1 MAYTGTFGMHFPIHQ
16 PGWVDLSAPAYVDLA
31 GQAEAAGF
39 ETVWVNDN
47 FKARHTFSL
56 LAAIA
61 ARHEVGL
68 GTLVTY
74 PYARNPMDLA
84 TALGTVA
91 ELSGTR
97 EVRVGISTGARAIQ
111 GPLVD
116 RPSRETAVREAMD
129 IGRRLFAGEDV
140 AFRDFPVLSTY
151 YHIKPAAHLRIQ
163 FRPARPLS
171 FWIPPKG
178 PRMLRLAAEHAD
190 GVIFNTYTQYAAR
203 PFLRDGTL
211 ERTVE
216 EMERVRRSAG
226 NTTPLRKIFK
236 LDMSLAADRTAARRF
251 ARNFVSFNAAGDA
264 DRYIGVGFAA
274 EPLLTLR
281 ERYRAGASIEECAE
295 LVSDELLDWITL
307 AGAPDDVAEGFAE
320 YLAVAE
326 RLDFEQVIVAVPVG
340 PDPAEAIELA
350 RTKLLP
356 RVLSGTAR

>member
-1 MAYTGTFGMHFPIHQ
+1 MGYHGTFGVHFPIHQ
-16 PGWVDLSAPAYVDLA
+16 PGWVDYTALAFLDLA
-31 GQAEAAGF
+31 AQAEAAGF

-61 ARHEVGL
+61 ARHQVGL

-74 PYARNPMDLA
+74 PYARNPMDMA
-84 TALGTVA
+84 TALGTIA
-91 ELSGTR
+91 EVSAR

-116 RPSRETAVREAMD
+116 RPSREAAVREAMD
-129 IGRRLFAGEDV
+129 IARSLFAGEDV
-140 AFRDFPVLSTY
+140 AFREYSVLSDY
-151 YHIKPAAHLRIQ
+151 YHIKPDAHLRMQ
-163 FRPARPLS
+163 FRPARSVS

-178 PRMLRLAAEHAD
+178 PRMLKLAAEHAD

-216 EMERVRRSAG
+216 EMERLRRAAG
-226 NTTPLRKIFK
+226 NPTPLRKIFK
-236 LDMSLAADRTAARRF
+236 LDMCLAAERSAARRF

-264 DRYIGVGFAA
+264 DRYIAVGMAA

-281 ERYRAGASIEECAE
+281 ERYRAGASIEQCAE
-295 LVSDELLDWITL
+295 LVSDELLDWVTL
-307 AGAPDDVAEGFAE
+307 SGTPEDVADGFAE
-320 YLAVAE
+320 YVSMAE

-340 PDPAEAIELA
+340 PDPAEAVELA
-350 RTKLLP
+350 RAHLLP
-356 RVLSGTAR
+356 GATRSAR

>member
-1 MAYTGTFGMHFPIHQ
+1 MAYTGTFGIHFPIHQ
-16 PGWVDLSAPAYVDLA
+16 PGWVDLAAPAYVGLA
-31 GQAEAAGF
+31 GQAQAAGF

-47 FKARHTFSL
+47 FKARHTFGL

-91 ELSGTR
+91 ELSGAR

-116 RPSRETAVREAMD
+116 RPSRETAVREAID
-129 IGRRLFAGEDV
+129 IARRLFAGEDV
-140 AFRDFPVLSTY
+140 AFRDYPVLSAY

-216 EMERVRRSAG
+216 EMERLRRAAG
-226 NTTPLRKIFK
+226 NSAPLRKIFK

-264 DRYIGVGFAA
+264 DRYIGLGLAA
-274 EPLLTLR
+274 EPLLALR
-281 ERYRAGASIEECAE
+281 DRYRAGASIEQCAD
-295 LVSDELLDWITL
+295 LVPDELLDWVTL
-307 AGAPDDVAEGFAE
+307 AGAPDDVADGFAE
-320 YLAVAE
+320 YLDAAA

-340 PDPAEAIELA
+340 PDPVEAIELA
-350 RTKLLP
+350 RTHLLT
-356 RVLSGTAR
+356 RVRPVIA

>member
-1 MAYTGTFGMHFPIHQ
+1 MAYTGTFGIHFPIHQ
-16 PGWVDLSAPAYVDLA
+16 PGWVDRTAPAYVDLA

-61 ARHEVGL
+61 ARHAVGL

-84 TALGTVA
+84 TALGTIA
-91 ELSGTR
+91 ELSSAR

-116 RPSRETAVREAMD
+116 RPARESAVTEAIAIM
-129 IGRRLFAGEDV
+129 RRLFAGEDV
-140 AFRDFPVLSTY
+140 LFSDFPILSAY

-211 ERTVE
+211 DRTVE
-216 EMERVRRSAG
+216 EMERLRRAAG
-226 NTTPLRKIFK
+226 NTTPLRKILK

-264 DRYIGVGFAA
+264 DRYIAVGLAA
-274 EPLLTLR
+274 EPLLMLR
-281 ERYRAGASIEECAE
+281 QRYRAGASIEQCAE

-307 AGAPDDVAEGFAE
+307 AGTPEDVAEGFAE
-320 YLAVAE
+320 YLAAAE
-326 RLDFEQVIVAVPVG
+326 RLSFEQVIVAVPVG

-350 RTKLLP
+350 RATLLMREP
-356 RVLSGTAR
+356 SVSA